1 MKYTIQKTIAL
12 IITLLVVAFLT
23 FLAFEVIPGDSAE
36 AMLGMDATKEEVAAL
51 REQLGLNQPFLVR
64 YVRFIADAIRGDF
77 GTSLQ
82 YGMPVNS

>member
-36 AMLGMDATKEEVAAL
+36 AMLGMDATEEEIAAL
-51 REQLGLNQPFLVR
+51 REELGLNKPFLVR
-64 YVRFIADAIRGDF
+64 YIRFMLWICQPYIIW
-77 GTSLQ
+77 
-82 YGMPVNS
+82 NKKW